1 MNPRIVLEDID
12 NFTHPNVD
20 VLLCSEPP
28 HYNCALIAVT
38 MARTFVMPGEVLSED
53 VLPIP
58 SKPSAALK
66 LGPGL
71 RHTPPSTVTTALA
84 GPLCVDRKKNALWIE
99 NNSGRYIPQMNDV
112 VIATVH
118 HSSTDWYHCSITPH
132 TAFAQLPQLAFE
144 GATKKTRP
152 QLSSGSLIYA
162 RVLSASKHLDPE
174 IVCYNPSTGK
184 SEGMGELKGGMV
196 FNVSLGMSRRL
207 LLNKQKDEGGLVVL
221 DDIAEQVAFEVAV
234 GRNGKV
240 WVKAGG
246 VMETLLV
253 GKALQDTDREALKID
268 EQKKLVKKLLR
279 QI

>member
-1 MNPRIVLEDID
+1 
-12 NFTHPNVD
+12 
-20 VLLCSEPP
+20 
-28 HYNCALIAVT
+28 
-38 MARTFVMPGEVLSED
+38 MATQTLVMPGEVLSED

-58 SKPSAALK
+58 SNPSVALK

-71 RHTPPSTVTTALA
+71 RHIPPSTVTTTIA
-84 GPLCVDRKKNALWIE
+84 GSLCVDRKKNAVWVE
-99 NNSGRYIPQMNDV
+99 NNSGRYIPQPNDV

-152 QLSSGSLIYA
+152 QLVAGSLIYA

-196 FNVSLGMSRRL
+196 FDVSLGMARRL
-207 LLNKQKDEGGLVVL
+207 LLSKQKDEGGLVVL
-221 DDIAEQVAFEVAV
+221 DELAGEMAFEIAV

-240 WVKAGG
+240 WIKAGG
-246 VMETLLV
+246 VKETLLV
-253 GKALQDTDREALKID
+253 GRSLQETDCDSLRVD
-268 EQKKLVKKLLR
+268 EQRKLVKKLLR
-279 QI
+279 QT

>member
-1 MNPRIVLEDID
+1 MA
-12 NFTHPNVD
+12 THV
-20 VLLCSEPP
+20 
-28 HYNCALIAVT
+28 
-38 MARTFVMPGEVLSED
+38 FVMPGKVLSED
-53 VLPIP
+53 VLPVP
-58 SKPSAALK
+58 SNPSASLK

-71 RHTPPSTVTTALA
+71 RHTPPSTVTTTLA
-84 GPLCVDRKKNALWIE
+84 GPLCVDRKKNAIWVE
-99 NNSGRYIPQMNDV
+99 NNGGRYIPQTNDV

-152 QLSSGSLIYA
+152 QLSPGSLIYA
-162 RVLSASKHLDPE
+162 RILSASKHLDPE

-196 FNVSLGMSRRL
+196 FDVSLGMARRL

-221 DDIAEQVAFEVAV
+221 DDIAEQVAFEIAV

-240 WVKAGG
+240 WVNANG
-246 VMETLLV
+246 VKETILV
-253 GKALQDTDREALKID
+253 GKALQDTDKKALTMD
-268 EQKKLVKKLLR
+268 EQRKLVKKMLR
-279 QI
+279 EI

>member
-1 MNPRIVLEDID
+1 
-12 NFTHPNVD
+12 
-20 VLLCSEPP
+20 
-28 HYNCALIAVT
+28 
-38 MARTFVMPGEVLSED
+38 MATQTFVMPGEVLSRE
-53 VLPIP
+53 VLPVP
-58 SKPSAALK
+58 SNPSAPLK

-71 RHTPPSTVTTALA
+71 RHSPPSTVTATLA
-84 GPLCVDRKKNALWIE
+84 GPLCVDGKKNAIWIE
-99 NNSGRYIPQMNDV
+99 NNGGRYMPQINDV

-152 QLSSGSLIYA
+152 QLSPGSLIYA

-196 FNVSLGMSRRL
+196 FDLSLAMARRL
-207 LLNKQKDEGGLVVL
+207 LLNKQRDDGGLLVL
-221 DDIAEQVAFEVAV
+221 DHIAEQVAFEIAV

-240 WVKAGG
+240 WVKANGIK
-246 VMETLLV
+246 ETLLV
-253 GKALQDTDREALKID
+253 GKALQDTDREALKLD